1 MNKAT
6 KIMTTTLLAS
16 SLLLPTA
23 ASAEQVVDKTIITL
37 GESLGAKDK
46 AWVLA
51 RLNAPEGITPVIA
64 TAADEEKYLGKN
76 VPQSQLGGNMYSSAK
91 IELAEKGDGLSVA
104 TENIT
109 WVTKDMYLN
118 ALVTAGVTDAD
129 ITITSPYKVTGTS
142 ALTGIMKAYDQTS
155 AETGIKLT
163 DERKDLAQQELA
175 VTSDVGKTVGTDKV
189 AELMNEIKAEIAK
202 QKPETKVDIENV
214 IIQVI
219 QNNNIQLSDA
229 QMDRLTSLF
238 SQMEKADL
246 NWGQI
251 ETGLKS
257 AGQDIQAFATSEETK
272 GFFAKLFDGL
282 SNFFKSIS
290 GLFK

>member
-1 MNKAT
+1 MNKTITWTASA
-6 KIMTTTLLAS
+6 LLATT
-16 SLLLPTA
+16 LLLPTA
-23 ASAEQVVDKTIITL
+23 ASAEQVVDKSIITL

-46 AWVLA
+46 EWVLS
-51 RLNAPEGITPVIA
+51 RLNAPEGITPIIA
-64 TAADEEKYLGKN
+64 TSADEEKYLGKN
-76 VPQSQLGGNMYSSAK
+76 IPQSQRGGNMYSSAK

-155 AETGIKLT
+155 SETGIKLT
-163 DERKDLAQQELA
+163 DERKDLAQQELS

-189 AELMNEIKAEIAK
+189 ADLMNEIKAEIAK
-202 QKPETKVDIENV
+202 QKPETKVEIENV
-214 IIQVI
+214 IVQVI
-219 QNNNIQLSDA
+219 QNNNINLSDA
-229 QMDRLTSLF
+229 QMERLTGLF
-238 SQMEKADL
+238 NQMEKADL

-251 ETGLKS
+251 ETGLKD
-257 AGQDIQAFATSEETK
+257 AGQNIQSFATSEETK

-282 SNFFKSIS
+282 SAFFNSIA

>member
-1 MNKAT
+1 MHTPT
-6 KIMTTTLLAS
+6 KIIAS
-16 SLLLPTA
+16 AVIASALLLPTA
-23 ASAEQVVDKTIITL
+23 ASAEQVVDKTIVTL

-46 AWVLA
+46 AWVLS
-51 RLNAPEGITPVIA
+51 RLNAPEGITPIIA
-64 TAADEEKYLGKN
+64 TSADEEKYLGKN
-76 VPQSQLGGNMYSSAK
+76 IPQSQKGGNMYSSAK
-91 IELAEKGDGLSVA
+91 IELTEKGDGLSVA

-118 ALVTAGVTDAD
+118 ALVTAGVKDAD

-155 AETGIKLT
+155 AETGIKLS
-163 DERKDLAQQELA
+163 DERKDLAQQELS

-189 AELMNEIKAEIAK
+189 ADLMNEIKAEIAN
-202 QKPETKVDIENV
+202 QKPETKVEIENLIV
-214 IIQVI
+214 QVI

-229 QMDRLTSLF
+229 QMDRLTNLF
-238 SQMEKADL
+238 NQMEQANI

-251 ETGLKS
+251 ESGLKN
-257 AGQDIQAFATSEETK
+257 AGQDIHAFATSEETK

-282 SNFFKSIS
+282 SDFFSSIA
-290 GLFK
+290 GVFK

>member
-189 AELMNEIKAEIAK
+189 AKLMNEIKAEIAK